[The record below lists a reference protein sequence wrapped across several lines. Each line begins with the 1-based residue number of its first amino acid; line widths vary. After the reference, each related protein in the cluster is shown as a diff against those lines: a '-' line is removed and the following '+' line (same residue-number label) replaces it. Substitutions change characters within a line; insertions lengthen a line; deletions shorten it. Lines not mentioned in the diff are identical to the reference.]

1 MKIII
6 IATALICLA
15 AGANAQSLNDT
26 IRRQE
31 WQQYQQQQ
39 QRWQQDMLHQ
49 QQMQQSNQLMLDTTG
64 RCNLAIAMGTTC

>member
-6 IATALICLA
+6 IVTTLIGIA
-15 AGANAQSLNDT
+15 ASANAQSLTDT

-39 QRWQQDMLHQ
+39 QRWQQEMLYQPH
-49 QQMQQSNQLMLDTTG
+49 MQQGNQMMFDTVG